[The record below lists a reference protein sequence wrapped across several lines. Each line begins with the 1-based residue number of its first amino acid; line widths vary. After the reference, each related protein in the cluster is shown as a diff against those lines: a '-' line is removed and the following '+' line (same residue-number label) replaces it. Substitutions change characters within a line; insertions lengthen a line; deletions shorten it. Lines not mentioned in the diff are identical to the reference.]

1 MTQNSV
7 VAQESPLI
15 YGLNVEQ
22 LEWRSS
28 DNDSS
33 MIAWDGKFL
42 IGSDEQKFVLRNT
55 GEFETDE
62 SIFETLETY
71 GLVQIPI
78 SRLYDVTVGIRLD
91 TSDELD
97 RAYGAIGIQGTGP
110 FSVETRYEFFL
121 SKYSSAR
128 AEFKNEIS
136 IASLTLTPSFEI
148 NLPFIDDEE
157 MNVGE
162 WGASLELGAR
172 MSFDLGYGWSPHI
185 GVHYEAVVGETKDLV
200 KAKGENTEALR
211 FVVGLAFMF

>member
-1 MTQNSV
+1 MNTKTFLAVCFLLTAVTQNSV

-42 IGSDEQKFVLRNT
+42 IGSGEQKFVLRNT

-97 RAYGAIGIQGTGP
+97 RAYGSIGIQGTG
-110 FSVETRYEFFL
+110 RFL
-121 SKYSSAR
+121 
-128 AEFKNEIS
+128 
-136 IASLTLTPSFEI
+136 
-148 NLPFIDDEE
+148 
-157 MNVGE
+157 
-162 WGASLELGAR
+162 
-172 MSFDLGYGWSPHI
+172 
-185 GVHYEAVVGETKDLV
+185 
-200 KAKGENTEALR
+200 
-211 FVVGLAFMF
+211 

>member
-1 MTQNSV
+1 MNTKTFLAVCFLLTAVTQNSV

-97 RAYGAIGIQGTGP
+97 RAYGSIGIQGTG
-110 FSVETRYEFFL
+110 RFL
-121 SKYSSAR
+121 
-128 AEFKNEIS
+128 
-136 IASLTLTPSFEI
+136 
-148 NLPFIDDEE
+148 
-157 MNVGE
+157 
-162 WGASLELGAR
+162 
-172 MSFDLGYGWSPHI
+172 
-185 GVHYEAVVGETKDLV
+185 
-200 KAKGENTEALR
+200 
-211 FVVGLAFMF
+211 